1 MPERA
6 DAILAPGL
14 RLDRYELLCPLAK
27 GGMAEVWAGRQYGKH
42 GFQRLV
48 AIKTILSAHA
58 ADQRARRMFLDE
70 GRLAASIR
78 HPNVAAIHDLGDEH
92 DILFLVLEYVE
103 GDSLSQLERAARE
116 RGERIPLGVAL
127 HVISDACLALHA
139 AHELRAPDGSVT
151 TVVQRDVSPQ
161 NVLLAVDG
169 AVKVIDFGIA
179 KTLNHVRQE
188 TSAGLLKGKLQY
200 MAPEQA
206 LGREI
211 DRRADIWGAGATLY
225 HLLAGKPPFVG
236 ANELETLHLLTS
248 GRAPE
253 PLNGVPPAVSA
264 IVKRAL
270 EYEPEDRYATA
281 EQMHHE
287 LERAIHELCGVVTP
301 ADVAKVVNQY
311 LSERIER
318 RRKMVQKAA
327 TAADDRA
334 RLAAEF
340 DRVAAGH
347 DARSSSS
354 AASATPASSSPTS
367 LAPST
372 PQALSTPRRRLGPVE
387 IGVSLGVVLFFGLL
401 ALFALT
407 RGSDGTAEALA
418 SQPVSAPGPAVPAEP
433 SESARPAESP
443 PLATA
448 EEPAPEPEALPE
460 PKPPAN
466 AQKPRTAAKPRTH
479 QPSSPL
485 DVVRTR
491 K

>member
-1 MPERA
+1 MTDRA

-58 ADQRARRMFLDE
+58 ADQRARRMFLEE

-78 HPNVAAIHDLGDEH
+78 HPNVAAIHDLGDER
-92 DILFLVLEYVE
+92 DLLFLVLEYVE
-103 GDSLSQLERAARE
+103 GDSLSQLERAARDK
-116 RGERIPLGVAL
+116 GKRIPLGVAL
-127 HVISDACLALHA
+127 RIVSDACQALHA
-139 AHELRAPDGSVT
+139 AHELRGPDGSVT

-161 NVLLAVDG
+161 NVLLSVDG

-179 KTLNHVRQE
+179 KILNQVRQE
-188 TSAGLLKGKLQY
+188 TSAGLVKGKLQY

-225 HLLAGKPPFVG
+225 HLLAGRPPFTG
-236 ANELETLHLLTS
+236 ANELETLHILTS

-253 PLNGVPPAVSA
+253 PPAGVPEEVRA
-264 IVKRAL
+264 IVMRAL
-270 EYEPEDRYATA
+270 EYEPEDRFATA
-281 EQMHHE
+281 EEMHHA
-287 LERAIHELCGVVTP
+287 LERAIHRLCGVVTS
-301 ADVAKVVNQY
+301 ADVAKVVNEY
-311 LSERIER
+311 LCERIER
-318 RRKMVQKAA
+318 RRNMVQKAV

-340 DRVAAGH
+340 DRAAASNEAQSNPLPVAKA
-347 DARSSSS
+347 S
-354 AASATPASSSPTS
+354 AAPT
-367 LAPST
+367 AIVRR
-372 PQALSTPRRRLGPVE
+372 TPRSLPPSRRRVGPVG

-401 ALFALT
+401 ALFGLT
-407 RGSDGTAEALA
+407 RKSEGGVE
-418 SQPVSAPGPAVPAEP
+418 PVAA
-433 SESARPAESP
+433 P
-443 PLATA
+443 PLQPAAVDEAPPAAPEVATS
-448 EEPAPEPEALPE
+448 EPEPESEPE
-460 PKPPAN
+460 VEPEAKPVAPAPRP
-466 AQKPRTAAKPRTH
+466 ATKPRASKQRT
-479 QPSSPL
+479 PL
-485 DVVRTR
+485 DVVTSR